1 MPRYHH
7 RQWGTVT
14 LWSSLSGGVLGL
26 MILWIDSRPLTRG
39 IVLAI
44 MLLSLV
50 MAAWFASL
58 TVEVTA
64 TQSDGGL
71 VPL

>member
-1 MPRYHH
+1 
-7 RQWGTVT
+7 V
-14 LWSSLSGGVLGL
+14 LSLL
-26 MILWIDSRPLTRG
+26 ILWLNSGPLTLG
-39 IVLAI
+39 IVLGI

-64 TQSDGGL
+64 TQLRWWFGPGL
-71 VPL
+71 IRKQVPLARMLHIL